1 MALRI
6 SRAMTI
12 TQTAAANK
20 RPPAMIHP
28 VVTAVPRKHTIAN
41 EMPPI
46 QIKHEASKRIRILD
60 GCRDEINND

>member
-1 MALRI
+1 
-6 SRAMTI
+6 
-12 TQTAAANK
+12 
-20 RPPAMIHP
+20 MIHP